1 MRLLLY
7 YSYLAP
13 QFLLVAA
20 LVLLLRR
27 DLYKKYP
34 FFGTSIVFQ
43 LVYFTAGLGAYL
55 WALSDPPRLTQVY
68 QWVVTFGLAVGS
80 LFEFAV
86 LYEISDHILLS
97 RLKSS
102 GSFRPFLRWTA
113 AILLLAGSVGS
124 ALLARTDLNQ
134 AVTTFQTL
142 NFSVNVVKI
151 GFLLAL
157 LLLTKVLDISWG
169 GLSAGIALG
178 FGIAGTAEMGASAL
192 ISAFA
197 SVRYVVVDLIRM
209 AGFQMCVLVW
219 IAYTFR
225 YKKIHVSTEN
235 NVPLSGIENH
245 LEEIQRIAGRR

>member
-1 MRLLLY
+1 MRFLLY

-20 LVLLLRR
+20 LCLLFRR
-27 DLYKKYP
+27 GLYRRYP
-34 FFGTSIVFQ
+34 FFGTLTVFQ
-43 LVYFTAGLGAYL
+43 LVYFTAGLGTYL
-55 WALSDPPRLTQVY
+55 WALSDPPRLTQIY
-68 QWVVTFGLAVGS
+68 QWVATLGLAVGS

-113 AILLLAGSVGS
+113 AILLLTGSVGS
-124 ALLARTDLNQ
+124 ALLTRTDLNQ

-157 LLLTKVLDISWG
+157 LLLTKVLDVAWG

-178 FGIAGTAEMGASAL
+178 FGIAGTAEMGATAL
-192 ISAFA
+192 ISEFA
-197 SVRYVVVDLIRM
+197 TVKYVAVDLIRM
-209 AGFQMCVLVW
+209 AGFQICVLVW
-219 IAYTFR
+219 IAYILRSQNITSTQSS
-225 YKKIHVSTEN
+225 VSLAE
-235 NVPLSGIENH
+235 IENH
-245 LEEIQRIAGRR
+245 LAEIQRIVGRR